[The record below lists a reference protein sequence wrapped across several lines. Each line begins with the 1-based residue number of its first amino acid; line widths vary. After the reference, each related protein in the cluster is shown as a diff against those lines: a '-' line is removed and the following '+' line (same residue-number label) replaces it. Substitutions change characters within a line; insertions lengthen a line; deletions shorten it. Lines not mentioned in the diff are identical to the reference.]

1 MMNGISLHNVLNYT
15 MTDLEK
21 YKFVATIC
29 RIEKARAKLD
39 EKSSLFS
46 SDRNKMNYTGRSFF
60 SEKFNRALECLEDNY
75 KHLIT
80 KEFLEKENNYWYE
93 EFYSKTTY
101 YKYRKNAVNK
111 FLAYYLDKDQT
122 II

>member
-60 SEKFNRALECLEDNY
+60 SEKFNRALKCLEDNY

-101 YKYRKNAVNK
+101 YKYRKNAVNE

>member
-46 SDRNKMNYTGRSFF
+46 KWQ
-60 SEKFNRALECLEDNY
+60 K
-75 KHLIT
+75 
-80 KEFLEKENNYWYE
+80 
-93 EFYSKTTY
+93 
-101 YKYRKNAVNK
+101 
-111 FLAYYLDKDQT
+111 
-122 II
+122 

>member
-1 MMNGISLHNVLNYT
+1 
-15 MTDLEK
+15 
-21 YKFVATIC
+21 
-29 RIEKARAKLD
+29 
-39 EKSSLFS
+39 
-46 SDRNKMNYTGRSFF
+46 
-60 SEKFNRALECLEDNY
+60 SEKFNRALVCLEDNY

-101 YKYRKNAVNK
+101 YKYRKNAVNE

>member
-46 SDRNKMNYTGRSFF
+46 KVTEIRWIILDALFSQKSSTG
-60 SEKFNRALECLEDNY
+60 
-75 KHLIT
+75 H
-80 KEFLEKENNYWYE
+80 
-93 EFYSKTTY
+93 
-101 YKYRKNAVNK
+101 
-111 FLAYYLDKDQT
+111 
-122 II
+122 